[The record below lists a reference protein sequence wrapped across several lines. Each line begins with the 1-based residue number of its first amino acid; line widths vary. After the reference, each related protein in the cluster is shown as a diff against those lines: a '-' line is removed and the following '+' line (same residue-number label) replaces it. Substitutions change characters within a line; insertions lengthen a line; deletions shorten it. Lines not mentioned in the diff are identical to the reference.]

1 MLPLSSLLLLQDAK
15 DGQAVHPRVDEA
27 KGHLRRTCLMSEWG
41 AERLVGRLRLLCVD
55 AMLPREAHHNPIEVT
70 SGLLHYGMHPFPGLA
85 FQIDAD
91 PLKDTEG

>member
-1 MLPLSSLLLLQDAK
+1 MLPLSSLLLLQDEK

-27 KGHLRRTCLMSEWG
+27 HQWG

-55 AMLPREAHHNPIEVT
+55 AMLPREAHHNLLEVT

-85 FQIDAD
+85 FQIDAE
-91 PLKDTEG
+91 PFKRH

>member
-1 MLPLSSLLLLQDAK
+1 MLPLASLLLQDGK

-27 KGHLRRTCLMSEWG
+27 HQWG

-55 AMLPREAHHNPIEVT
+55 AMLPREAHHDLIEA

-85 FQIDAD
+85 FQIDAE
-91 PLKDTEG
+91 PFKRH